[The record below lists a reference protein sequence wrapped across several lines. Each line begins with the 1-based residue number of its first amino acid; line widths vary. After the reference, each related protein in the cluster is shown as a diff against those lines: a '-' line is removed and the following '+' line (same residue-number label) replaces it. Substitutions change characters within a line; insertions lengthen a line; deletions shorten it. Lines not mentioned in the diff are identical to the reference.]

1 MFPRRP
7 HVALLSACVAVGGAS
22 RSGAVGAFFGDD
34 HTHFEAAGARRIAD
48 VVAKAL
54 RDRQIP
60 LAAF

>member
-1 MFPRRP
+1 MLPRRP
-7 HVALLSACVAVGGAS
+7 HVALLSACVAVGG
-22 RSGAVGAFFGDD
+22 DE

-48 VVAKAL
+48 VAVKAL